1 MGRRTVSEWILE
13 TQSVSKSYGGVK
25 AVDQVTLRVKK
36 GSVTA
41 LIGPN
46 GSGKTTLFNI
56 ISGVDKP
63 DGGRILISE
72 KDVTGYPLHKFF
84 QMGVYRTFQ
93 NPRLFFGMSVLEN
106 TLLTV
111 KSPGDNPLTA
121 LLPSKWL
128 KHELNIAEQAK
139 EILEMFRLSEV
150 YKNGASGIS
159 GGQIKLLQLA
169 MVLMANPRLVL
180 LDEPIAGV
188 SPHLVPI
195 IFNALLRI
203 REQGKTLFIIEHRL
217 HELFEVADWVYV
229 MGRGRLIASGQPSDI
244 IKNDR
249 VKEEYLGSSIV

>member
-1 MGRRTVSEWILE
+1 MSEWILE
-13 TQSVSKSYGGVK
+13 TQSVSKSYGGVR
-25 AVDQVTLRVKK
+25 AVDQVTLRVKR

-46 GSGKTTLFNI
+46 GSGKSTLFNI

-63 DGGRILISE
+63 DSGKVFVSNN
-72 KDVTGYPLHKFF
+72 DVTGYPPHKLF

-111 KSPGDNPLTA
+111 KSPGDNPLRA
-121 LLPSKWL
+121 LLPSEWVN
-128 KHELNIAEQAK
+128 HELNIAEQAK
-139 EILEMFRLSEV
+139 EILELFRLSEV
-150 YKNGASGIS
+150 YKNSASEIS

-169 MVLMANPRLVL
+169 MALMANPELVL

-188 SPHLVPI
+188 SPHLVPT
-195 IFNALLRI
+195 IFDALLRI

-229 MGRGRLIASGQPSDI
+229 MGRGRLIASGPPSEI
-244 IKNDR
+244 VRNER
-249 VKEEYLGSSIV
+249 VREEYLGSSIV

>member
-1 MGRRTVSEWILE
+1 
-13 TQSVSKSYGGVK
+13 
-25 AVDQVTLRVKK
+25 
-36 GSVTA
+36 
-41 LIGPN
+41 
-46 GSGKTTLFNI
+46 
-56 ISGVDKP
+56 
-63 DGGRILISE
+63 
-72 KDVTGYPLHKFF
+72 
-84 QMGVYRTFQ
+84 
-93 NPRLFFGMSVLEN
+93 
-106 TLLTV
+106 
-111 KSPGDNPLTA
+111 
-121 LLPSKWL
+121 
-128 KHELNIAEQAK
+128 
-139 EILEMFRLSEV
+139 
-150 YKNGASGIS
+150 
-159 GGQIKLLQLA
+159 